1 MKSFVIF
8 ASGGNC
14 NIPESVEKDVDVRI
28 SKSEVEG
35 ELVAPPS
42 KSYTHRAFF
51 ASSLSKKS
59 AVKNPLISDDT
70 LSTLWSCVRM
80 GARVSRKAGSIYF
93 RGTEEI
99 EPGYYYAGNSG
110 TTMRILISLLS
121 LSEGESLI
129 DGDKSLRQRP
139 NLELAEALMK
149 LGAKISGG
157 SGFTAPLSVRGP
169 IHGGVVR
176 IRASS
181 SQFITSLLFALPL
194 LDEESTVVV
203 EETKSRPYIDVT
215 LAVLERS
222 GVKVEA
228 DGKEYHIYPSEFDLR
243 EFQVPPDF
251 SSLSY
256 MVSAGVIAGEVR
268 IRGVVDSK
276 QGDRVFLDVLRDM
289 GGEVSWKRDVVVARK
304 SELEGIEFDA
314 RDTPDLVPTIAVLAA
329 LARGETRIRN
339 AEHLRIKETDR
350 IRTVVENLKRLG
362 VDARETRD
370 GMIIRGGKIEPGT
383 VDSFGDHRIAMAF
396 SLLGLV
402 GEVVVKNA
410 ECVGIS
416 YPSFFR
422 DMAKIGARVEVL

>member
-1 MKSFVIF
+1 M
-8 ASGGNC
+8 
-14 NIPESVEKDVDVRI
+14 DVRI
-28 SKSEVEG
+28 SKSEVKG

-51 ASSLSKKS
+51 ASALSKKS
-59 AVKNPLISDDT
+59 VVKNPLISDDT
-70 LSTLWSCVRM
+70 LSTLWSCIGM
-80 GARVSRKAGSIYF
+80 GARVSRKAGNLYF

-99 EPGYYYAGNSG
+99 RPGYYYAGNSG
-110 TTMRILISLLS
+110 TTLRILISLLS
-121 LSEGESLI
+121 LSERASLVDGDESLR
-129 DGDKSLRQRP
+129 KRP

-157 SGFTAPLSVRGP
+157 DRFTAPLSVRGP
-169 IHGGVVR
+169 IRGGVVR
-176 IRASS
+176 IAASS
-181 SQFITSLLFALPL
+181 SQFVTSLLFALPL
-194 LDEESTVVV
+194 LDEESTVIV

-215 LAVLERS
+215 LDVLERS
-222 GVKVEA
+222 GMKVEA
-228 DGKEYHIYPSEFDLR
+228 DGKEYHIHPSEFDLR

-256 MVSAGVIAGEVR
+256 IVSAGVIAGEVKVN
-268 IRGVVDSK
+268 GVVDSR
-276 QGDRVFLDVLRDM
+276 QGDKVFLDVVREM
-289 GGEVSWKRDVVVARK
+289 GGEVSWKGDVVVARK

-329 LARGETRIRN
+329 LAKGETRIRN

-370 GMIIRGGKIEPGT
+370 GMIIRGGRIEPGT
-383 VDSFGDHRIAMAF
+383 IDSFGDHRIAMAF

-402 GEVVVKNA
+402 GEVVIRDA

-422 DMAKIGARVEVL
+422 DLMRIEARVEVL